1 MLQLLDMVML
11 AGSCGHFL
19 TTDNSFLSLITA
31 NVYVGKSQLA
41 KTKRKWLYIVQK
53 RLDAVNLKLK
63 LTVKKLTAIFSG
75 KNPSAG
81 FHSFI

>member
-1 MLQLLDMVML
+1 MQNECTMLQLLDMVML

-31 NVYVGKSQLA
+31 KVYVGKSQLA

-53 RLDAVNLKLK
+53 RLDAVNLKLN
-63 LTVKKLTAIFSG
+63 LTVKKLTKVNLCLF
-75 KNPSAG
+75 
-81 FHSFI
+81 